1 MIVLQRGI
9 AAFEK
14 RINKMGKFSRWLWLP
29 MVLAA
34 AAYLLL
40 ALTDNNYYP
49 EDIHFAVEKMVDYNQ
64 KSDDIHSFV
73 QSFFNFIYDLS
84 TSIIVRV
91 LFIGMFILSLLYAIK
106 IKSASH
112 IFALTSGMA
121 IFLIILSFVG
131 ENRQEDIPRK
141 NEKHEFKKAWRE
153 SSFQSLKNLST
164 NLTERE
170 SNYVLAQAYLK
181 LKAEPGQIVKPEHAD
196 YLKAAVT
203 DIRHN
208 ESEYRQ
214 RDAKAIYMLETA
226 YDGKA
231 VSSIAKDYQA
241 NGNLKTFFKHT
252 AATIACSSFVLWLL
266 LFGCTVKMRCRMK
279 RINHV
284 INPKKSRPVKA
295 A

>member
-91 LFIGMFILSLLYAIK
+91 LFIGMFILSFFYAIK

-141 NEKHEFKKAWRE
+141 NEKYEFKKAWGE

-196 YLKAAVT
+196 YLKAAVS

-208 ESEYRQ
+208 ESE
-214 RDAKAIYMLETA
+214 
-226 YDGKA
+226 
-231 VSSIAKDYQA
+231 
-241 NGNLKTFFKHT
+241 
-252 AATIACSSFVLWLL
+252 
-266 LFGCTVKMRCRMK
+266 K
-279 RINHV
+279 RIQTTGRQGHLYAGNGLRRQGCQQHCQRLSGERQPQNLFQTHGRDYCLQFLCLVATV
-284 INPKKSRPVKA
+284 IRLYGEDALPYETDQSCYQSEKKPPG
-295 A
+295 